1 MKTLKGYQR
10 KYLRGLAH
18 GMKPVVFIGQK
29 GITESV
35 IREIN
40 DALAMHELVKVKFVD
55 FKEKA
60 SKKEL
65 SEAIENTT
73 SSEWVGTIGH
83 VSIFYRCHHEP
94 EKRRITIP
102 CHAARADNPC
112 NIS

>member
-18 GMKPVVFIGQK
+18 SMKPVVFIGHR

-40 DALAMHELVKVKFVD
+40 DALSIHELIKVKFVD
-55 FKEKA
+55 FKEKD

-65 SEAIENTT
+65 SENIEATT
-73 SSEWVGTIGH
+73 SAEWVGTIGH
-83 VSIFYRCHHEP
+83 VAIFYRCHQDSD
-94 EKRRITIP
+94 KRKITIP
-102 CHAARADNPC
+102 GL
-112 NIS
+112 ST